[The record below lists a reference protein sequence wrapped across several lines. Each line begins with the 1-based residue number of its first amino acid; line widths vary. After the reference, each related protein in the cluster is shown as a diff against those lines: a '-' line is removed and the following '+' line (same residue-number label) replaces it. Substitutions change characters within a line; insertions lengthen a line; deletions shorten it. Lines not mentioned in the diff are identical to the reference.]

1 MTDQRIIDTIEQP
14 ATRQPTCTTASPSL
28 SHYLAD
34 FAANKNALGVFMEP
48 RTLRENLIVARAE
61 LDRAIAI
68 IDAANWPTARDYNQV

>member
-1 MTDQRIIDTIEQP
+1 MTDQRIIDTIQQA
-14 ATRQPTCTTASPSL
+14 ATATAQVHHSVTL
-28 SHYLAD
+28 TIHYLAD

-68 IDAANWPTARDYNQV
+68 IDAAKWPTARDYNQV